1 MAIRFFDMFAGIGG
15 FRSGLEAIGGFECV
29 GHCEIDKHA
38 NQAYNAIYDIKP
50 QEVYFEDA
58 TKINPNDMPDID
70 VICGGF
76 PCQAFPLLENEADLK
91 MQGEHFS
98 LRLLES
104 QPLKDLH
111 IFSLKTYPACCR
123 MTGAKRLQSS
133 SARFLSWGT
142 MSAGRC
148 LTARISV
155 SPKPEK
161 ECILSDILEKDAP
174 EKYFLSERQME
185 RLLSKLSPDE
195 KGTESTPQEE
205 SE

>member
-1 MAIRFFDMFAGIGG
+1 MTQQKSTQTICRISTLFA
-15 FRSGLEAIGGFECV
+15 
-29 GHCEIDKHA
+29 
-38 NQAYNAIYDIKP
+38 
-50 QEVYFEDA
+50 EDSLVKLFHSLDEGQVS
-58 TKINPNDMPDID
+58 T
-70 VICGGF
+70 
-76 PCQAFPLLENEADLK
+76 

-123 MTGAKRLQSS
+123 MTGAKRLQPS

-142 MSAGRC
+142 MSAGKC

-155 SPKPEK
+155 FPKPEK
-161 ECILSDILEKDAP
+161 ECILSDILEKNAP

-185 RLLSKLSPDE
+185 RLLSKLSLDE
-195 KGTESTPQEE
+195 KGTESTLQEE